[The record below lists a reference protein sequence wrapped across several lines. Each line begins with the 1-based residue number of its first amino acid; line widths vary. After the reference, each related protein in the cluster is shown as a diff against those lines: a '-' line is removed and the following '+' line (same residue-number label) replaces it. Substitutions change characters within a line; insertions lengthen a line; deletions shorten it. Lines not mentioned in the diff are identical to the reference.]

1 MWCKEFTTTLRN
13 DLACHLVVCRPLR
26 LLQCIGC
33 CDSGELNPPI
43 SDRTVVVGGGHM
55 RSKVFL
61 PSSDG
66 TVATARRPKINTIA
80 ALALKISADAESKAP
95 VYDKK
100 WLIAANRH
108 PESKTLL
115 QRALKALESDLSED
129 ESKDY
134 RPYNEEKV
142 KERTSNHPSIVCS
155 DNNCVKVQIKT
166 DRYDEDRQHDFKCD
180 VPIKQE
186 NFSDDESADAN
197 DSCLAPRAAKIN
209 AKVNEFMEL
218 SLFQLD
224 LCCFVES

>member
-1 MWCKEFTTTLRN
+1 MWCKQFTTTLRN

-43 SDRTVVVGGGHM
+43 SDRTVVVDGGHM

-108 PESKTLL
+108 PESKTL
-115 QRALKALESDLSED
+115 
-129 ESKDY
+129 
-134 RPYNEEKV
+134 
-142 KERTSNHPSIVCS
+142 
-155 DNNCVKVQIKT
+155 
-166 DRYDEDRQHDFKCD
+166 
-180 VPIKQE
+180 
-186 NFSDDESADAN
+186 
-197 DSCLAPRAAKIN
+197 
-209 AKVNEFMEL
+209 M
-218 SLFQLD
+218 
-224 LCCFVES
+224 

>member
-33 CDSGELNPPI
+33 CDSGELNPAT
-43 SDRTVVVGGGHM
+43 SDRTVVVDGGHM

-108 PESKTLL
+108 PESKTLME
-115 QRALKALESDLSED
+115 RALKALESDVSEGESIIECLMGWDPKTKSGTRGIFGKLLAWARTD
-129 ESKDY
+129 EEQGRKTLHGHWQLWVEDF
-134 RPYNEEKV
+134 NLITCA
-142 KERTSNHPSIVCS
+142 TSI
-155 DNNCVKVQIKT
+155 D
-166 DRYDEDRQHDFKCD
+166 
-180 VPIKQE
+180 
-186 NFSDDESADAN
+186 
-197 DSCLAPRAAKIN
+197 
-209 AKVNEFMEL
+209 
-218 SLFQLD
+218 
-224 LCCFVES
+224 